1 MDYFDIGNIKY
12 NVEMKLKK
20 SKIPKD
26 IKDQLF
32 EARRSSL
39 VLANLDVSIKNQ
51 LLCDIAKE
59 IRDSSSL
66 ILEENSKD
74 ISEAKRLYN
83 SGELSISLCERVL
96 LNESKI
102 GQMANYCESVAELPN
117 PTGKILD
124 ATCLDV
130 GLDLYKVTCPI
141 GVILMIFE
149 SRPDALI
156 QIAALGIKSGNA
168 VILKGGKEAFHSNRV
183 LEKLIRKTFVSNKNI
198 PKTCISLIET
208 RVEVDELV
216 KLSSDLDLIIP
227 RGSNQLVEHIQRQSL
242 VPVLGHADGICHVF
256 LDEAADEIK
265 SVSVALD
272 SKLNYPAVCNSA
284 ETLLVHKNYPDKWLS
299 TILLKM
305 QDSGVE
311 LRVCNKTKKRLNKY
325 KSLKLKNAVKEDWKT
340 EYVDLIISVKSVD
353 SSDEAVMHINHFG
366 SKHTDS
372 IVTENKELAEWFLN
386 SVDSAGVFWNASTRF
401 ADGHR
406 YGLGAEVGV
415 SNGKIH
421 ARGPVGLEG
430 LVTYKYKLYG
440 NGQGVGEYGDGKSQF
455 IHQKIKF

>member
-1 MDYFDIGNIKY
+1 MS
-12 NVEMKLKK
+12 LKK

-26 IKDQLF
+26 IKNQLF
-32 EARRSSL
+32 EARKSSHI
-39 VLANLDVSIKNQ
+39 LANLDVSIKNQ
-51 LLCDIAKE
+51 ILYEISTKIKE
-59 IRDSSSL
+59 NASL
-66 ILEENSKD
+66 ILEENAKD
-74 ISEAKRLYN
+74 ISDAKRLYEK
-83 SGELSISLCERVL
+83 GELSLSLCDRLL

-102 GQMANYCESVAELPN
+102 EQMAIYCENVAELPN
-117 PTGKILD
+117 PTGNILD

-156 QIAALGIKSGNA
+156 QISALGLKSGNS
-168 VILKGGKEAFHSNRV
+168 VILKGGKEASHSNRILVKIIREAFV
-183 LEKLIRKTFVSNKNI
+183 LKNDF
-198 PKTCISLIET
+198 PKNSISLVET

-216 KLSSDLDLIIP
+216 KLSADLDLIIP
-227 RGSNQLVEHIQRQSL
+227 RGSNQLVQHIQRKSL
-242 VPVLGHADGICHVF
+242 IPVLGHADGICHVF
-256 LDEAADEIK
+256 LDHAADEIK
-265 SVSVALD
+265 SKSVVLD
-272 SKLNYPAVCNSA
+272 SKLNYPAVCNSL
-284 ETLLVHKNYPDKWLS
+284 ETLLVHQNYSNKWLAY
-299 TILLKM
+299 ILLKM

-311 LRVCNKTKKRLNKY
+311 IRVCNETKKRLKTY
-325 KSLKLKNAVKEDWKT
+325 KSLILKNAVNEDWKT

-353 SSDEAVMHINHFG
+353 SAEEAVMHINHFG

-401 ADGHR
+401 ADGFR

-415 SNGKIH
+415 SNAKIH

-430 LVTYKYKLYG
+430 LITYKYKLYG
-440 NGQGVGEYGDGKSQF
+440 NGQGVEEYDDGKRQF
-455 IHQKIKF
+455 IHKKINF